1 MKNYVLLF
9 LAFCSVNLFA
19 QCDNPQMITQ
29 GTTTYYGCLT
39 DAREMHGPGTLTHT
53 SKDQIQ
59 IQDGIW
65 EYGDFLSGKISWLT
79 NKEDLIQ
86 VKEGEFNK
94 QGVLKTGVT
103 KSYNLK
109 FQCGEDLFTAENSI
123 EETIINNYEEE
134 ASTSNFKNHYNAS
147 DIISDN
153 VSTTV
158 KLRSTESHKFL
169 KMMINDEE
177 YEWMFDTGGG
187 DISIGYNSWQ
197 RILKNDQGDILD
209 LNIQT
214 CANGVGGIAYYNSYK
229 INNLKIGDFTL
240 NNVVV
245 SVAVDEGNNNSL
257 IGVPFLKKFSDVQWS
272 LITDE
277 LLLVK

>member
-1 MKNYVLLF
+1 M
-9 LAFCSVNLFA
+9 
-19 QCDNPQMITQ
+19 
-29 GTTTYYGCLT
+29 
-39 DAREMHGPGTLTHT
+39 
-53 SKDQIQ
+53 
-59 IQDGIW
+59 
-65 EYGDFLSGKISWLT
+65 SGKISWLT

-86 VKEGEFNK
+86 VEEGEFNK
-94 QGVLKTGVT
+94 QGVLKNGVT

-123 EETIINNYEEE
+123 VETIINNYEEE

-197 RILKNDQGDILD
+197 RI
-209 LNIQT
+209 T
-214 CANGVGGIAYYNSYK
+214 Y
-229 INNLKIGDFTL
+229 
-240 NNVVV
+240 
-245 SVAVDEGNNNSL
+245 
-257 IGVPFLKKFSDVQWS
+257 
-272 LITDE
+272 
-277 LLLVK
+277 